1 MNKIEIDHLSLDYAE
16 KKGSF
21 TALQDVSLTVKEGE
35 FVSIIGS
42 SGCGKSTLL
51 SVLEGLNHPSSGT
64 VKINGEPVKGC
75 GIDRG
80 VVFQQYSL
88 FLG

>member
-42 SGCGKSTLL
+42 SGCGK
-51 SVLEGLNHPSSGT
+51 VH
-64 VKINGEPVKGC
+64 
-75 GIDRG
+75 
-80 VVFQQYSL
+80 F
-88 FLG
+88 